1 MSELSKKINKKKKT
15 KQKTLQLPK
24 HKYLFYIFSFVL

>member
-1 MSELSKKINKKKKT
+1 MSELSKKINKKKT